1 MMKKSYLTPTIRAV
15 ELDDHPL
22 LDSMSDENIDV
33 PVDPG
38 KPKDPSETLS
48 RDDRG
53 FSLWDEE

>member
-1 MMKKSYLTPTIRAV
+1 MKKSYLTPTIRAV

-38 KPKDPSETLS
+38 KPKDPGQAMS

-53 FSLWDEE
+53 FRLWDEE